1 MKRSGNVSVDDI
13 SGIVYDIIQNT
24 EIEKAADKAESIEEW
39 KDTLI
44 YHENSLLD
52 DLDENFQN
60 IAIECILMEQIR
72 RYGKPD
78 DYLTQWYKYLE
89 GEVM

>member
-1 MKRSGNVSVDDI
+1 LN
-13 SGIVYDIIQNT
+13 
-24 EIEKAADKAESIEEW
+24 
-39 KDTLI
+39 
-44 YHENSLLD
+44 
-52 DLDENFQN
+52 ENFQN
-60 IAIECILMEQIR
+60 IAVECILMEQIR